1 MLRPLTFVLLVVMLH
16 VGVASLAASR
26 HLLRT
31 DLSIP
36 MLTCDPVR

>member
-1 MLRPLTFVLLVVMLH
+1 MKPLAFVLLVVMVH

-26 HLLRT
+26 HLLRA

-36 MLTCDPVR
+36 LLACDAAR

>member
-1 MLRPLTFVLLVVMLH
+1 MKPLAFVLLVVLLH
-16 VGVASLAASR
+16 VSVASLAASR

-36 MLTCDPVR
+36 LLACDAIR